1 MPESIRAV
9 LFAEDAAH
17 GAFLKPML
25 SRVATEEKVPL
36 RIDVVSAQGGHARA
50 MGEFKI
56 WHTTRTLRPSVV
68 TEVDAVVVAI
78 DGNCSSFAET
88 RDRIRRATPGHLLDR
103 LVAACPDPH
112 IERWFMADPESF
124 ARVAGAVPDVGPEKC
139 ARDHYKRILVRA
151 VESGGMSATPGSGR
165 EFARHLVS
173 GMDLYRAGKNC
184 RSLGAF
190 IGDTRDLLRRMTPN
204 TE

>member
-17 GAFLKPML
+17 RAFLEPML
-25 SRVATEEKVPL
+25 SRVATEERVPM

-56 WHTTRTLRPSVV
+56 WHTTRTRRPSVV
-68 TEVDAVVVAI
+68 TEADAVVVAI
-78 DGNCSSFAET
+78 DGNCASFSET

-112 IERWFMADPESF
+112 IERWFLADPDSF
-124 ARVAGAVPDVGPEKC
+124 AGVAGAVPEVGPEKC

-151 VESGGMSATPGSGR
+151 VESGGLSVTPGSGS

-173 GMDLYRAGKNC
+173 NMDLYRAGKNC

-190 IGDTRDLLRRMTPN
+190 IGDTRALLRRMAPGA
-204 TE
+204 E